1 MGYLNGFMY
10 LFNEIESHFCFGA
23 SDSYSKTELKLSQI
37 GVLHLNHAQD
47 YHIVGEWFGSRSQK
61 KKSKTNWNVTAVG

>member
-47 YHIVGEWFGSRSQK
+47 YHIVGE
-61 KKSKTNWNVTAVG
+61 